1 MLDQSCPSVMVNYT
15 GFSITWNK
23 TLAGVTVEAPCTGD
37 KLNGSLLSTI
47 PVIYIYTH
55 AFVT

>member
-1 MLDQSCPSVMVNYT
+1 MIYLNILLDQSCPSVTVTYT

-37 KLNGSLLSTI
+37 DLNGKA
-47 PVIYIYTH
+47 IY
-55 AFVT
+55 FLKPS